1 MGISWLAWSRKITLS
16 AERRA
21 NVKGGNEKLPRE
33 QGAAIMLGVLG
44 AQQRGGRR
52 VEERPMLNRLGWAG
66 AFGYAIGAW
75 VYSVLYIWEHWG
87 GLWNYGALAY
97 YAFMRALVWPLWV
110 FLDLI

>member
-1 MGISWLAWSRKITLS
+1 MAWSRKITLS

-21 NVKGGNEKLPRE
+21 NVKGGDEKLPRE